1 MEVLGTSDAEHIVK
15 NGVSK
20 SDYLK
25 LYDKAVTNGI
35 SMPTADEYD
44 EFNDLGISLKDYVDY
59 SIKVK
64 GKDVKNSDKIN
75 DLLNS
80 DFSNSNIQKIYE
92 KYLGGDD
99 NSEYG
104 IMKSSGINVKEYL
117 KYKQQKFE
125 ADKKDDGTV
134 GGKSVSGSK
143 KKKVYKYV
151 NSMKITYNQ
160 RLLLLGQQYK
170 LTEDERTKLA
180 KYINSMKLSKKEKL
194 AIFERLQGF
203 TVYKDGKV
211 KW

>member
-1 MEVLGTSDAEHIVK
+1 MEVLGVSDAEYIVK

-20 SDYLK
+20 SDYMK
-25 LYDKAVTNGI
+25 LYDKAVTNGV

-99 NSEYG
+99 NYEYG
-104 IMKSSGINVKEYL
+104 IMKLTGINVKEYL
-117 KYKQQKFE
+117 RYKQQKFSS
-125 ADKKDDGTV
+125 DKVDDGTV

-143 KKKVYKYV
+143 KKKVYDYV
-151 NSMKITYNQ
+151 NSMDISYNQ
-160 RLLLLGQQYK
+160 KLLLLGQQYK
-170 LTEDERTKLA
+170 LNDEERGKLA
-180 KYINSMKLSKKEKL
+180 KYVNSMKLSKTEKL
-194 AIFERLQGF
+194 EIFERLQGF
-203 TVYKDGKV
+203 TVYKDGRV